1 MEAGTWTD
9 RLPEN
14 WRRML
19 TTRVAITLTV
29 AVALLSVATGLYNI
43 SQEIIEFGPVAT
55 HVPDAV
61 QRAVGFTG
69 VLTGFLMVGSAFA
82 LRRGLRIGWWTTLFL
97 LPITALQGVLQ
108 GSPYSLPLVV
118 LSLLAMPTLLVTRG
132 RFTRSL
138 SLTATQLGAGAALI
152 GVQLYGTVGAYAL
165 REDFDG
171 ITTLID
177 AFYFTLITSST
188 VGYGDIHPGTDEAQ
202 LFTMSVVVLGV
213 ASFGIAIGALVGPA
227 IQARLTNALG
237 KMKDSQIE
245 TLDNHVL
252 VLGYGELTEPI
263 LDELQTSETPFAVV
277 TQDREVASD
286 LGERN
291 VPVLTANP
299 SDEAPLERANIERAL
314 AILVATNDDAYDAL
328 AVLTAR
334 ELRPD
339 VRIVAAATDRENR
352 KKLERAGADVVISPA
367 ELGGHLL
374 VNAAL
379 LGDQGEI
386 VDRILAESGTEPA
399 G

>member
-1 MEAGTWTD
+1 MEAGDWTD

-19 TTRVAITLTV
+19 TTRAAITLTIV
-29 AVALLSVATGLYNI
+29 VALLSVATGLYNI

-55 HVPDAV
+55 YVPDAV

-69 VLTGFLMVGSAFA
+69 VLTGFVMVGSAFA
-82 LRRGLRIGWWTTLFL
+82 LRRGLRVGWWSTLFL
-97 LPITALQGVLQ
+97 LPITAAQGLLQ

-118 LSLLAMPTLLVTRG
+118 LSLVAIPTLLVTRPH
-132 RFTRSL
+132 FTRTI
-138 SLTATQLGAGAALI
+138 SLTATQMGAGGALV

-165 REDFDG
+165 RDEFDG
-171 ITTLID
+171 VETLID

-188 VGYGDIHPGTDEAQ
+188 VGYGDIHPGTEEAQ

-227 IQARLTNALG
+227 IQARLTKTLG
-237 KMKDSQIE
+237 KMKENMLQ
-245 TLDNHVL
+245 TLENHVL

-263 LDELQTSETPFAVV
+263 VDELEAGGTTFAIV
-277 TQDREVASD
+277 TQDRDAASALD
-286 LGERN
+286 ERDI
-291 VPVLTANP
+291 PVVMADP
-299 SDEAPLERANIERAL
+299 SDEAPLERAHIDTAL
-314 AILVATNDDAYDAL
+314 AILVATNDDAQDAL
-328 AVLTAR
+328 SVLTAR

-339 VRIVAAATDRENR
+339 GRIVAAATDRENR

-379 LGDQGEI
+379 SGEQSGVVDQILGEKTD
-386 VDRILAESGTEPA
+386 
-399 G
+399 

>member
-19 TTRVAITLTV
+19 TTRAAITLTI

-43 SQEIIEFGPVAT
+43 SQEIIEFGPVAAF
-55 HVPDAV
+55 VPDAV

-69 VLTGFLMVGSAFA
+69 VLTGFVMVGSAFA
-82 LRRGLRIGWWTTLFL
+82 LRRGLRVGWWTTLFL
-97 LPITALQGVLQ
+97 LPVTAVQGLLQ

-118 LSLLAMPTLLVTRG
+118 LSLVAIPTLLVTRSH
-132 RFTRSL
+132 FTNTV
-138 SLTATQLGAGAALI
+138 SLTATQMGAGGALV
-152 GVQLYGTVGAYAL
+152 GVQLYGTVGAFAL

-171 ITTLID
+171 IESLID

-188 VGYGDIHPGTDEAQ
+188 VGYGDIHPETEEAQ

-227 IQARLTNALG
+227 IQARLSKTLG
-237 KMKDSQIE
+237 KMTESQLQA
-245 TLDNHVL
+245 LDNHVL

-263 LDELQTSETPFAVV
+263 VDELEAGGKSFAVI
-277 TQDREVASD
+277 TPDRDAATK
-286 LGERN
+286 LGERGIT
-291 VPVLTANP
+291 VVTADP
-299 SDEAPLERANIERAL
+299 SDEAPLHRAHIGRSTAV
-314 AILVATNDDAYDAL
+314 LVATNDDAQDAL
-328 AVLTAR
+328 SILTAR

-379 LGDQGEI
+379 SGERSDI
-386 VDRILAESGTEPA
+386 VDRILAQSETD
-399 G
+399 

>member
-1 MEAGTWTD
+1 MEAGDWTD

-19 TTRVAITLTV
+19 TTRAAVTLTIV
-29 AVALLSVATGLYNI
+29 VALLSVATGLYNI
-43 SQEIIEFGPVAT
+43 SQEIIEFGLVAT
-55 HVPDAV
+55 YVPDAV

-69 VLTGFLMVGSAFA
+69 VLTGFVMVGSAFA
-82 LRRGLRIGWWTTLFL
+82 LRRGLRVGWWSTLFL
-97 LPITALQGVLQ
+97 LPVTAAQGLLQ

-118 LSLLAMPTLLVTRG
+118 LSLVAIPTLLVTRPH
-132 RFTRSL
+132 FSNTI
-138 SLTATQLGAGAALI
+138 SLTATQMGAGGALI
-152 GVQLYGTVGAYAL
+152 GVQLYGTVGTYAL
-165 REDFDG
+165 RDDFDG
-171 ITTLID
+171 VATLID

-188 VGYGDIHPGTDEAQ
+188 VGYGDIHPGTEEAQ

-227 IQARLTNALG
+227 IQARLSKTLG
-237 KMKDSQIE
+237 KMTESQLQA
-245 TLDNHVL
+245 LDNHVL

-263 LDELQTSETPFAVV
+263 VDELEASGTTFAVV
-277 TQDREVASD
+277 TNDREAAAT

-291 VPVLTANP
+291 IPVVTADP
-299 SDEAPLERANIERAL
+299 SDEAPLERAHIDRSL
-314 AILVATNDDAYDAL
+314 AVLVATNDDAQDAL
-328 AVLTAR
+328 SILTAR

-379 LGDQGEI
+379 SGESSDI
-386 VDRILAESGTEPA
+386 VDRILAQSETD
-399 G
+399 